1 MSQILTLNAGSSSI
15 KFSVFAMEA
24 SSTHCQMRGQVENLG
39 DQATLHAHGADG
51 SQIDQVLTERSD
63 NAHLDALHSILGCVH
78 DKLPGARLDA
88 VSHRVVHGGLQYTQ
102 PVVINAQV
110 IAELST
116 LTALAPLHQ
125 PHNLEGIG
133 AAMQALGDVP
143 QIACFDTAFHRQQS
157 FVSQAFALPRS
168 FYEQGVRRYGFHG
181 LSYEFISRQL
191 QERYPELHA
200 GKVIVCHLGNG
211 ASMCAISQ
219 GQSIASTMGF
229 TALDGLPMGTRC
241 GHIDPGVLLYLMNE
255 HGMNAEQLSD
265 LLYHESGLKG
275 LSGQSHDVRS
285 LLASNSP
292 HARQALNYFVEKCRR
307 EIGSLTA
314 SLSGLD
320 ALVFTG
326 GIGEHAAPV
335 RQHILEGMQWLGLSI
350 DPEANAIHAETI
362 SVTDSKIKALVMPT
376 DEEQMLAEHAFELL
390 DKSTGAVH

>member
-1 MSQILTLNAGSSSI
+1 
-15 KFSVFAMEA
+15 
-24 SSTHCQMRGQVENLG
+24 MRGQVENLG
-39 DQATLHAHGADG
+39 DQATLHAHWAEG
-51 SQIDQVLTERSD
+51 SQNDQALTEQSD
-63 NAHLDALHSILGCVH
+63 NAHLDALHSILDCVH
-78 DKLPGARLDA
+78 DKLPGVRLDA

-102 PVVINAQV
+102 PIVINAQV
-110 IAELST
+110 VAALNT

-125 PHNLEGIG
+125 PHNLEGIE
-133 AAMQALGDVP
+133 AAIKALGDVP

-168 FYEQGVRRYGFHG
+168 YYEQGVRRYGFHG

-191 QERYPELHA
+191 QERHPELHA

-211 ASMCAISQ
+211 ASMCAIRQ

-241 GHIDPGVLLYLMNE
+241 GHIDPGVLLYLINE
-255 HGMNAEQLSD
+255 QGMDAEQLSD

-285 LLASNSP
+285 LLASDNP
-292 HARQALNYFVEKCRR
+292 HAHQALDYFVEKCRR

-314 SLSGLD
+314 SLGGLD

-335 RQHILEGMQWLGLSI
+335 RQHILQDMQWLGLAI
-350 DPEANAIHAETI
+350 DADANARHAETI
-362 SVTDSKIKALVMPT
+362 SAPDSNIKALVIRT